1 MKLSDFNYK
10 LPKTRL
16 AKHPSQERD
25 ECKLMLLD
33 RSDQSIKHLIFKD
46 IVDFLKKVMLLL
58 LIIPKFFL
66 QDYSEIRK
74 KQEQE

>member
-46 IVDFLKKVMLLL
+46 IVDFFEEGDIIALNNTKVFPARLYGN
-58 LIIPKFFL
+58 K
-66 QDYSEIRK
+66 
-74 KQEQE
+74 